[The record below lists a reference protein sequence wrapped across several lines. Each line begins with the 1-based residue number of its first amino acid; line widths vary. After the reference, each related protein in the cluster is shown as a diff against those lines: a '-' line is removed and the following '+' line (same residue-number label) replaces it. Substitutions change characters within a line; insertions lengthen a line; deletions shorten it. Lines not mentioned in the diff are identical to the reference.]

1 MQINE
6 QMESEDQWIDRLVDG
21 ELSDDE
27 RRALLAKLDADPD
40 SGGWR
45 RCALAFLEAQAWR
58 EAFTPVAAV
67 ALPVPAPVVAVRRS
81 PRLAMIKTPAALAAS
96 VLLAFSVGWLS
107 RGDAGAGPRVARV
120 APAPVPAPVLSDM
133 PSQSILTSA
142 VATAETSAP
151 IPTPIPQSPLPNP
164 IVSRLESRGYQV
176 DRRERVVAV
185 ETQDGRRMAVPVA
198 EVRVRYVGDRT
209 Y

>member
-6 QMESEDQWIDRLVDG
+6 QMESKDQWIDRLVDG

-27 RRALLAKLDADPD
+27 RRALLAKLDAEPD

-58 EAFTPVAAV
+58 EAFAPVAAR
-67 ALPVPAPVVAVRRS
+67 ALPVPAPVVAVRRP

-96 VLLAFSVGWLS
+96 VLLAFSVGWFS
-107 RGDAGAGPRVARV
+107 RGDAGPRVVRV
-120 APAPVPAPVLSDM
+120 APAAAPAPAPVLSDM
-133 PSQSILTSA
+133 PSQSIPTSA
-142 VATAETSAP
+142 LATAETSAP
-151 IPTPIPQSPLPNP
+151 TPRSPLPNP
-164 IVSRLESRGYQV
+164 IVRRLESRGYQV
-176 DRRERVVAV
+176 NRREGVVAV

-198 EVRVRYVGDRT
+198 EVRLQYVGDRT